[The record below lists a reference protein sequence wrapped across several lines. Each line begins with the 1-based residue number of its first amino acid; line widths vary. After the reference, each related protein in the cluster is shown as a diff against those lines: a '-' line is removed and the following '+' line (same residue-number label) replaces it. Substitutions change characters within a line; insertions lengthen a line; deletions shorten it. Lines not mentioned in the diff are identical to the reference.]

1 MGTSQKEISKT
12 WLGMESSEK
21 LAKLDE
27 LFGSYKA
34 EWLRGK
40 IFDFFATP
48 AYFGM
53 FKDNRPCILQGA
65 RGTGKT
71 TVLRG
76 LSYQGQYALLNK
88 NMEQFDQNEFIGLY
102 YRVNTNHVHAFQ
114 GRGILDSDWS
124 RIFAHY
130 FNLLFCW
137 EISKFLQWHQAKSGS
152 DEVLPTQA
160 CNLIATSLLID
171 KTICSF
177 EMLCNELESAMYEF
191 QSNVNNIKDIEI
203 PRLSMLGD
211 PIKLFVEQA
220 LTLKQFKGKMFYLL
234 IDEYENL
241 LDSQQQSINTLL
253 KHVPESY
260 TFKIGV
266 REMGWRVKFTQNKE
280 ELLNDPADYTL
291 INISEE
297 FSSRDKR
304 NSFASFAKDVCDRR
318 ISELFEGENADL
330 GKSLSIDDALQ
341 GISIEKE
348 SELLK
353 ITTSDYYQHF
363 TEFEQKSCRKLDIH
377 PLYKFF
383 LAYWA
388 DIHHKSLEEI
398 VYDYEL
404 NMRKWNVR
412 YENYKYGLLFKIRR
426 GRGAT
431 GIQKYYAGWNTYV
444 KLANGNIRYL
454 MELVYK
460 AYYLY
465 LQNDGDITK
474 PIPPNLQTKAAQDVG
489 WKNLTELE
497 GTWNKGVQIT
507 KLVQALGS
515 LFAKIA
521 VYRGKL
527 APELVQFDIDG
538 EIKPQTKE
546 IIDASLMNLALIR
559 MSMNKMSGK
568 EIKTYQYSLHPIFA
582 PYFQF
587 SFRRKR
593 KLSLTDEDIMGCVE
607 NSEATV
613 DAILRRKKIVLDT
626 GNADGK
632 QLTLFD
638 L

>member
-1 MGTSQKEISKT
+1 MD
-12 WLGMESSEK
+12 SSVI

-40 IFDFFATP
+40 IFDFFAAP
-48 AYFGM
+48 NYFTNL
-53 FKDNRPCILQGA
+53 KNNCPCILQGG

-76 LSYQGQYALLNK
+76 LSYQGQYAILNK
-88 NMEQFDQNEFIGLY
+88 DMERFEKNEFVGLY

-114 GRGILDSDWS
+114 GRGIDEEVWS
-124 RIFAHY
+124 RLFAHY
-130 FNLLFCW
+130 FNLLICW
-137 EISKFLQWHQAKSGS
+137 EISKYLKWHQDKDRN
-152 DEVLPTQA
+152 DEVLSSHS
-160 CNLIATSLLID
+160 CNLIATSLHIKKDID
-171 KTICSF
+171 SF
-177 EMLCNELESAMYEF
+177 DTLCKELESAMYEF
-191 QSNVNNIKDIEI
+191 QSDINNIEDKAT

-220 LTLKQFKGKMFYLL
+220 LNLTQMKGKMFYLL

-241 LDSQQQSINTLL
+241 LDCQQQAINTLL

-266 REMGWRVKFTQNKE
+266 REMGWRVKYTQNKE
-280 ELLNDPADYTL
+280 ELLNEPADYSL
-291 INISEE
+291 INISKE
-297 FSSRDKR
+297 FSSDDKK
-304 NSFASFAKDVCDRR
+304 SKFAIFAKDVCDRR
-318 ISELFEGENADL
+318 ISELFEGEEAAR
-330 GKSLSIDDALQ
+330 KYSIEDALP
-341 GISIEKE
+341 GLPIEME

-353 ITTSDYYQHF
+353 VVASDYYLSF
-363 TEFEQKSCRKLDIH
+363 KSFEEKIGRSYSLH

-388 DIHHKSLEEI
+388 DIHHERIDAI
-398 VYDYEL
+398 VNDYEE
-404 NMRKWNVR
+404 NMSKWDVR

-426 GRGAT
+426 GRGAG

-454 MELVYK
+454 MELVYR
-460 AYYLY
+460 AYYIF
-465 LQNDGDITK
+465 LQDNGDIAK
-474 PIPPNLQTKAAQDVG
+474 PIPYDTQTIAAHDVG
-489 WKNLTELE
+489 WRNLVELE
-497 GTWNKGVQIT
+497 GAWKKGVQIT
-507 KLVQALGS
+507 KLVQSLGS

-521 VYRGKL
+521 AYRGRI

-538 EIKPQTKE
+538 ELRPQTQE
-546 IIDASLMNLALIR
+546 LIDASVMNLALIR

-587 SFRRKR
+587 SYRKKR
-593 KLSLTDEDIMGCVE
+593 KLSLTDDDIRGCVE
-607 NSEATV
+607 SPEVTV
-613 DAILRRKKIVLDT
+613 DAILRRKRVFIQD
-626 GNADGK
+626 NEDSEK
-632 QLTLFD
+632 QPTLFD
-638 L
+638 PWN